1 MQHYGMVHLIR
12 ALAISRNDRMN
23 ALEFVTQNYGPTS
36 QEAQLLKR
44 SLIDTGAI
52 DSPADAMLRELGGS
66 FVAGVRKRS
75 LLGQMRDSVGVRIVE
90 PYRNYLFSDGTVAAG
105 WVAEGGPILPAS
117 EGFRVQ
123 NLAPLKLAT
132 LLVTTD
138 EFIRTIGGNSDAIL
152 ERDMTG
158 AIVAATNEALVS
170 DDDGSGGTRPPGLFS
185 AAQVVNPTGNNIPAD
200 LAALLDGFEGD
211 LARSVLVANP
221 GTAARLALYCGSDAF
236 GSGGGFVAGIT
247 LLTAPEIATGFV
259 GLVDCSQLELVDL
272 GITPDASSQ
281 ALVFQSVTDGAG
293 VQPLS
298 LWPENLYGLKATSYV
313 NWRLTDPEAYARYI
327 PDLSGDLANPVKQS
341 GKTTAARKGA

>member
-1 MQHYGMVHLIR
+1 MQRYGLVHLIR
-12 ALAISRNDRMN
+12 ALAISRSDKMN
-23 ALEFVTQNYGPTS
+23 ALEFCSQNYGPS
-36 QEAQLLKR
+36 SEEAQLLKR
-44 SLIDTGAI
+44 SLIDVSAI
-52 DSPADAMLRELGGS
+52 DNPQNALLRELGSS

-75 LLGQMRDSVGVRIVE
+75 LLGQMRDAVGARVVE
-90 PYRNYLFSDGTVAAG
+90 PYRNYLASDDTVAAG
-105 WVAEGGPILPAS
+105 WVPEGGPVLPAS
-117 EGFRVQ
+117 AGFRVE
-123 NLAPLKLAT
+123 NLAPLKLGV

-138 EFIRTIGGNSDAIL
+138 EFIRTIGGNADAIL
-152 ERDMTG
+152 ERDMTD

-185 AAQVVNPTGNNIPAD
+185 AAQVVNPTGNIPAD

-272 GITPDASSQ
+272 GITPDASNQ

-298 LWPENLYGLKATSYV
+298 LWPENLYALKATSYL
-313 NWRLTDPEAYARYI
+313 NWRLTDSEVYARYI
-327 PDLSGDLANPVKQS
+327 LDLSGDLASGLKQS
-341 GKTTAARKGA
+341 KTKGKGA